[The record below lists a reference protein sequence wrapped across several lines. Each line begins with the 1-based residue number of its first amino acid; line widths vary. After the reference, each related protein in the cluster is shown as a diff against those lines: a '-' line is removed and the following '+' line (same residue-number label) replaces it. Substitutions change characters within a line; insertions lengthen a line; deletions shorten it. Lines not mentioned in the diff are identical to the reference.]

1 MKFRKII
8 SMFLITATVC
18 AMMAGCSEKNETVGT
33 DTKPVIKQLN
43 PYIKEDYN
51 TYPVAEVVEEVT
63 GYKVQYDML
72 PQEKWEDKLN
82 LIMTSGDSSYD
93 CITIKGI
100 GRARYIDFA
109 NQGALTDLTDLIEK
123 YGQNIIKSVGR
134 DMLETAKVNGK
145 IYGIPTGGGADPDKP
160 IINEALAV
168 RKDLIERAGI
178 KMPETIDEFTEF
190 LREIKE
196 KDPNGNG
203 SSTIPL
209 TISSTGYNIPGL
221 LGAFGVPVEIMQVN
235 GTLIDRIELPQY
247 KEYLQYLNQLY
258 NEGLLDNEFPVN
270 KTATVN
276 EKFTSGKAIIM
287 PFGWVDASTN
297 LSALKANQPGAEVE
311 YMIPPKGKNGEQG
324 FGCVM
329 GSYGW
334 DLISFIPKSCK
345 YPEEVIKYIDA
356 KLETNN
362 FRKISIGEE
371 GVHYTVE
378 DDKYYPILPKFF
390 DEKSYSNYYS
400 IGVDRENYPKYW
412 LARLR
417 KDEVMYNTFEQLNDT
432 VLKPY
437 LIEVRG
443 TSGMPLS
450 IETANNM
457 QVMNQIISD
466 YAIKFICGTESFDN
480 YDKFIKEWK
489 EAGGERYTKELQE
502 WYKEKQSQ

>member
-123 YGQNIIKSVGR
+123 YGQNIIKSVGI

-145 IYGIPTGGGADPDKP
+145 IYGIPSGGGADPDKP

-329 GSYGW
+329 GSYG
-334 DLISFIPKSCK
+334 
-345 YPEEVIKYIDA
+345 
-356 KLETNN
+356 
-362 FRKISIGEE
+362 
-371 GVHYTVE
+371 
-378 DDKYYPILPKFF
+378 
-390 DEKSYSNYYS
+390 
-400 IGVDRENYPKYW
+400 
-412 LARLR
+412 
-417 KDEVMYNTFEQLNDT
+417 
-432 VLKPY
+432 
-437 LIEVRG
+437 
-443 TSGMPLS
+443 
-450 IETANNM
+450 
-457 QVMNQIISD
+457 
-466 YAIKFICGTESFDN
+466 
-480 YDKFIKEWK
+480 
-489 EAGGERYTKELQE
+489 
-502 WYKEKQSQ
+502 